1 MRAAWGI
8 AVAVACTGAVDRA
21 GNARLLRMEAC
32 GRDAGAAGGS
42 LVNHRMRGKT
52 RHVLVLLRGPQQLR
66 EAGKENE
73 ATAKSPRPTPR
84 GDSRKMPGRSGS
96 CRTHSAHLWNDS

>member
-1 MRAAWGI
+1 
-8 AVAVACTGAVDRA
+8 
-21 GNARLLRMEAC
+21 LLRMEAC
-32 GRDAGAAGGS
+32 GRDAGAAGDS

-73 ATAKSPRPTPR
+73 TTAKSPRPTPR
-84 GDSRKMPGRSGS
+84 GDSRKTLGGSETGRSHWV
-96 CRTHSAHLWNDS
+96 RLRNDS